1 MEQLPDRS
9 PAVEAERTTRIVY
22 QNWRERF
29 VAPLMLGAL
38 IIGLFAL
45 IPAVGSAQS
54 PVLDAA
60 FIGAYVVL
68 GLAAF
73 IRFPY
78 ALRMSVFLFV
88 VYALGAVE
96 LVSTGILGDGI
107 FFLLAF
113 IVLTTMMF
121 SPRAGM
127 IATAITLM
135 TYGVMGWL
143 TLTGRLDFI
152 NPAALDANYQDWLS
166 ASVTT
171 LLLSSAIVLGF
182 QRLHLEFLEAQKQR
196 DETLQE
202 LKSERI
208 NLEQTVADR
217 TQKLRKVNEIAR
229 ALSAIL
235 APEELLSRAVQL
247 IGAEFDCYF
256 AAIYLLDPSRQWAE
270 LREATGE
277 AGKVLRENKYRLDAN
292 GRNMVGT
299 AIRTRQP
306 RIALDKGDDS
316 VQFDNPLLPYTRSQI
331 TIPLVVG
338 DTVLGA
344 LDLQSTR
351 ESAFS
356 AEDADTYQNMA
367 NQLAIALENA
377 RLFNEAQRSLAE
389 MRATQRQY
397 LHGAWSSLAVEQN
410 LEYGLG
416 DEDPTEHSASIEIPL
431 ALRDQ
436 IIGQISMSGKE
447 EWTPDQ
453 RLMIETIATQAA
465 LALENARLVE
475 ESQTAA
481 MRERLVNEIT
491 AKIWASSTI
500 DGILQTAVKELGRAM
515 DASEVN
521 IEINVEDSHG

>member
-1 MEQLPDRS
+1 MEPLPDRS
-9 PAVEAERTTRIVY
+9 PAVEAEETTRFVY

-29 VAPLMLGAL
+29 VTPLLLGAL

-54 PVLDAA
+54 PILDAA
-60 FIGAYVVL
+60 FIGAYVVI
-68 GLAAF
+68 GLVTF

-78 ALRMSVFLFV
+78 ALRMGVFLFT

-96 LVSTGILGDGI
+96 IVSTGILGDGI

-121 SPRAGM
+121 SPRAGI
-127 IATAITLM
+127 IATAITLVTFGIM
-135 TYGVMGWL
+135 AWL
-143 TLTGRLDFI
+143 TLSGRLDFI
-152 NPAALDANYQDWLS
+152 NPAALDANYLDWLS
-166 ASVTT
+166 ASIIT
-171 LLLSSAIVLGF
+171 LLLSAAIILGF
-182 QRLHLEFLEAQKQR
+182 QRLHLEFLDAQKQR
-196 DETLQE
+196 DETLLE
-202 LKSERI
+202 LKSERT
-208 NLEQTVADR
+208 NLEQNVADQTR
-217 TQKLRKVNEIAR
+217 RLRKVNEISR
-229 ALSAIL
+229 AISAIL
-235 APEELLSRAVQL
+235 EPEELLARAVQL

-256 AAIYLLDPSRQWAE
+256 TAIYLLDPSRQWAE
-270 LREATGE
+270 LKEATGD

-292 GRNMVGT
+292 GKNMVGT

-306 RIALDKGDDS
+306 RIALDKGDDP
-316 VQFDNPLLPYTRSQI
+316 VQFDNPLLRYTRSQI
-331 TIPLVVG
+331 TIPLIVG
-338 DTVLGA
+338 DRVLGA

-351 ESAFS
+351 EAAFNV
-356 AEDADTYQNMA
+356 EDIDTYQNMA
-367 NQLAIALENA
+367 NQVAISLENA
-377 RLFNEAQRSLAE
+377 RLFNEAQRTLAE
-389 MRATQRQY
+389 MQATQRQY
-397 LHGAWSSLAVEQN
+397 LHGAWNSLATEQN

-416 DEDPTEHSASIEIPL
+416 DEDPTERAAEIEVPL

-436 IIGQISMSGKE
+436 IIGQISMSGKD

-453 RLMIETIATQAA
+453 RSMIETIATQAA

-481 MRERLVNEIT
+481 TRERLVNEIT
-491 AKIWASSTI
+491 AKIWSSPTI

-521 IEINVEDSHG
+521 IEINVEDSNG